1 MVPWCGAV
9 TGHRVRRGSVRAQHG
24 EWRQAQSTAGHRHG
38 SSEHGEHYG
47 HVTRDTRHGTRD
59 HAGERDAARD
69 TAGHAGHR
77 HHRYVTVTVR
87 TVCTC
92 KCCDMRTFCKLHRIT
107 EAPVQCNLL
116 SSIPSWTNVRP
127 GPAAGA
133 LLHLAQRQPVL
144 DPAPH
149 GRPGHHRR
157 VSRVRDSNGISRQN
171 CQPALDP
178 VLKYLYVCY
187 NVPDN
192 K

>member
-1 MVPWCGAV
+1 M
-9 TGHRVRRGSVRAQHG
+9 RRGSVRAQHG

-107 EAPVQCNLL
+107 ETLLPHAAPVQCNYILYPQL
-116 SSIPSWTNVRP
+116 GRCPPRGGRWCSPSPRAASTCP
-127 GPAAGA
+127 GP
-133 LLHLAQRQPVL
+133 
-144 DPAPH
+144 
-149 GRPGHHRR
+149 RPPWQTRTPSPGKQ
-157 VSRVRDSNGISRQN
+157 SQGF
-171 CQPALDP
+171 
-178 VLKYLYVCY
+178 
-187 NVPDN
+187 
-192 K
+192 

>member
-24 EWRQAQSTAGHRHG
+24 EWRQAQSTAGHGHG
-38 SSEHGEHYG
+38 SSEHREHYG
-47 HVTRDTRHGTRD
+47 HVTRD

-107 EAPVQCNLL
+107 ETLLPHAAPVQCNYIIYPQLGRCPPRAGRWC
-116 SSIPSWTNVRP
+116 SPSPRAASTCP
-127 GPAAGA
+127 GP
-133 LLHLAQRQPVL
+133 
-144 DPAPH
+144 
-149 GRPGHHRR
+149 RPPWQTRTPSPGKQ
-157 VSRVRDSNGISRQN
+157 SQGF
-171 CQPALDP
+171 
-178 VLKYLYVCY
+178 
-187 NVPDN
+187 
-192 K
+192 